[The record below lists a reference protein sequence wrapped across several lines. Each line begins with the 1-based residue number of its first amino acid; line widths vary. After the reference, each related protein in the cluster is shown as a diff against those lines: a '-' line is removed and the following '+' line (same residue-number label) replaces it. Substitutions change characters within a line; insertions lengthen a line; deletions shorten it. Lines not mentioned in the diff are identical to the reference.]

1 MQVSISR
8 LLANFLSFE
17 GLRGRLRVNS
27 VPSEFIVQ
35 EAYLKHVYQARVN
48 FMTGTVTALSK
59 FPQRQKK
66 KSFSGWPYFR
76 EGSLWKGILFQK
88 RRFISLNKSLSIF

>member
-17 GLRGRLRVNS
+17 GLRGRLWVNS
-27 VPSEFIVQ
+27 VPNEFIVQ

-48 FMTGTVTALSK
+48 FTTGTVTALSK